1 MDSLLVL
8 VLALDPGSEALSTQ
22 FARDLAAPTL
32 VVASATVARTTLD
45 QAGVTITDLVANPA
59 VAAALTR
66 QRPLALVGVR
76 TLDAEGTAVDTR
88 VAVAG
93 EIIPYTAI
101 APSATQARLGAVRGV
116 RDALAG
122 STLGTEA
129 TEDRRLA
136 TMTQRADWAG
146 ILATVPATAA
156 GARAQFYRVKA
167 LARMGRR
174 EEAAQAAQALKAAHP
189 GHVLAAAA
197 QDLILPV
204 GPELG
209 AEALP
214 GDDGS
219 NTLR

>member
-8 VLALDPGSEALSTQ
+8 VLALDPGSEALSAD
-22 FARDLAAPTL
+22 FARELATPTIA
-32 VVASATVARTTLD
+32 VATATAARATLE

-59 VAAALTR
+59 VASALTR

-76 TLDAEGTAVDTR
+76 SLDAEGTAVDAR

-93 EIIPYTAI
+93 TIIPYTAI

-116 RDALAG
+116 RDALTG
-122 STLGTEA
+122 SAVGIEA

-136 TMTQRADWAG
+136 DMTQRADWAG

-167 LARMGRR
+167 LARLGRR

-189 GHVLAAAA
+189 GHVLATAA
-197 QDLILPV
+197 QDLILPA
-204 GPELG
+204 GPGLG